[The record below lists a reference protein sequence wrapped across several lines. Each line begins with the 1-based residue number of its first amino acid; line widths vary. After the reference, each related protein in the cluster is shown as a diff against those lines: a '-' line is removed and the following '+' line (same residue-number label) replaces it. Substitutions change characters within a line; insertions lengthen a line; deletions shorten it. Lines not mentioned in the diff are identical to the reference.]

1 MRRRIVATAVVFSL
15 VSCTTLKP
23 VADANT
29 YLSSSTR
36 PGQVWVRT
44 ERKTVMLEGP
54 RLLGDTLVGFVDG
67 EYREFLPGEVRGVDV
82 RKPARGRTAL
92 LVSGMVVVGAF
103 LIGALA
109 STGPAGSQPSPEDDP
124 TNPRP

>member
-1 MRRRIVATAVVFSL
+1 MRRRIVAVVLVFSL
-15 VSCTTLKP
+15 VSCTTLRP

-29 YLSSSTR
+29 YLSTTR
-36 PGQVWVRT
+36 PSQVWVRT
-44 ERKTVMLEGP
+44 EKKTLMLESP

-82 RKPARGRTAL
+82 RKPAGGRTAL
-92 LVSGMVVVGAF
+92 LVSGMVIVGAV

-109 STGPAGSQPSPEDDP
+109 STGPSGNLPTPEDDP

>member
-1 MRRRIVATAVVFSL
+1 MLRRIVATALMFSL
-15 VSCTTLKP
+15 VSCSTLRP
-23 VADANT
+23 VADANS
-29 YLSSSTR
+29 YLSTTR
-36 PGQVWVRT
+36 PTQVWVRT
-44 ERKTVMLEGP
+44 DQRTVMLEGP

-92 LVSGMVVVGAF
+92 LVSGMVIVGAF

-109 STGPAGSQPSPEDDP
+109 STGPASAQPTPEDDP

>member
-1 MRRRIVATAVVFSL
+1 MRRRIVAVVLVFSL
-15 VSCTTLKP
+15 VSCTTLRP

-29 YLSSSTR
+29 YLSTTR
-36 PGQVWVRT
+36 PSQVWVRT
-44 ERKTVMLEGP
+44 DRKTVMLEGP

-67 EYREFLPGEVRGVDV
+67 EYREFLPGEVRGVDI
-82 RKPARGRTAL
+82 RKPASGRTAL

-103 LIGALA
+103 LIGVLA
-109 STGPAGSQPSPEDDP
+109 STGPSGNLPTPEDDP

>member
-1 MRRRIVATAVVFSL
+1 MRRRIVAVVLVFSL
-15 VSCTTLKP
+15 VSCTTLRP

-29 YLSSSTR
+29 YLSNTR
-36 PGQVWVRT
+36 PSQVWVRT
-44 ERKTVMLEGP
+44 DRQTVMLEGP

-82 RKPARGRTAL
+82 RKPASGRTAL
-92 LVSGMVVVGAF
+92 LVSGMVIVGAF

-109 STGPAGSQPSPEDDP
+109 STGPAGSQPTPEDDP

>member
-1 MRRRIVATAVVFSL
+1 MRRRIVAAVLVFSL

-29 YLSSSTR
+29 YLAGSR
-36 PGQVWVRT
+36 PSQVWVRT
-44 ERKTVMLEGP
+44 EKQTLMLEGP

-82 RKPARGRTAL
+82 RKPARGRTAV
-92 LVSGMVVVGAF
+92 LVSGLVVVGAF

-109 STGPAGSQPSPEDDP
+109 SSGPTTSLPTGEDDP
-124 TNPRP
+124 SNPRP